1 MYMAMVRTIDEI
13 LMMFVLIP
21 FTLAFLINHVPINIC
36 GMFGSIISVASNLSP
51 FEKIVSKLKQ
61 VN

>member
-1 MYMAMVRTIDEI
+1 
-13 LMMFVLIP
+13 
-21 FTLAFLINHVPINIC
+21 LAFLINHVPINIC
-36 GMFGSIISVASNLSP
+36 GIFGSIISVASNLSP